1 VTPRKPAVGKPKTSK
16 RATRDA
22 ADLDALLAE
31 NDRLIELWQWVARIR
46 KALEPVNLA
55 RTMLKMNGGKELEG
69 DRLEQLRYGL
79 SVHES
84 FEADLNAYTG
94 RNQPPHEL
102 RKKYRVRADGFL
114 VTEASRLQTR
124 ATRIRVTYEFLMQL
138 IESHRSGSVDDAEK
152 ECAAIALGL
161 AMSADE
167 ADEPATPAPYA
178 VAPATTPARD
188 LLRDL
193 LKQSET
199 WMTKGSSG
207 KRMPPSDAAIRMLIE
222 SLQLSK
228 RTIEKAVW
236 PSK

>member
-124 ATRIRVTYEFLMQL
+124 ATRIRVTYELLMQL

-167 ADEPATPAPYA
+167 ADEPATID
-178 VAPATTPARD
+178 ARD

>member
-167 ADEPATPAPYA
+167 ADEPATID
-178 VAPATTPARD
+178 ARD